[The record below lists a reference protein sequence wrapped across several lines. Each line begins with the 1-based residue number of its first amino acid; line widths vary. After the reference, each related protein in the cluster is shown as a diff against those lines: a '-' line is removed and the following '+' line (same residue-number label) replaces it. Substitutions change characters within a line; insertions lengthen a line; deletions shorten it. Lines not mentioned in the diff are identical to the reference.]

1 MLDKAIDTNDEN
13 ELEQYFGRLLN
24 THKLVAYIHEL
35 TLHIDEIDKK
45 KIKWFLNSLV
55 RTLEK
60 IYRINNMEESK
71 EASSSYRLMISLLK
85 RGSREENTV
94 LLHNLINESDIS
106 YLPIICELI
115 IEIEKAYG
123 RMGAYR
129 NSGYQLIDESNLDEI
144 EQILLKK
151 INELIQTNG
160 ICDYVKPECVCGM
173 WQYLDKEAFGIY
185 INELVD
191 NPKNILRCLHS
202 SMQKEGTEGANGKL
216 MGQKDNEDSD
226 FLIEE

>member
-1 MLDKAIDTNDEN
+1 MLI
-13 ELEQYFGRLLN
+13 L
-24 THKLVAYIHEL
+24 
-35 TLHIDEIDKK
+35 
-45 KIKWFLNSLV
+45 IK
-55 RTLEK
+55 K
-60 IYRINNMEESK
+60 IYRSIRDMNRVMNAFKFKYKLMEENVNSVD
-71 EASSSYRLMISLLK
+71 LMAI
-85 RGSREENTV
+85 TV
-94 LLHNLINESDIS
+94 LQI
-106 YLPIICELI
+106 YAP
-115 IEIEKAYG
+115 EIYEYG
-123 RMGAYR
+123 RMGAYS
-129 NSGYQLIDESNLDEI
+129 NSGYQLIDESNIDEI

-160 ICDYVKPECVCGM
+160 IYDYVKPEYVCGM

-226 FLIEE
+226 FLIEEQEIEYIFE